1 MIAPAV
7 AGVHPGSCPLLEE
20 TTMKTATTLVACAAF
35 ALAAASVNAQDKKDM
50 SKDKPMTSQECK
62 DYMAMAA
69 KDAKMKDAK
78 KDTMCSDM
86 MKKDGGAMKS
96 DAPKK

>member
-1 MIAPAV
+1 MIAPA
-7 AGVHPGSCPLLEE
+7 ASGGLSRIAVHFGGED
-20 TTMKTATTLVACAAF
+20 MRKAAMLVACV
-35 ALAAASVNAQDKKDM
+35 ALALGAASANAQDK
-50 SKDKPMTSQECK
+50 SKDKAMTAQECK

-78 KDTMCSDM
+78 KDTMCNDM